1 MRTTAQIDRETAL
14 FLEGAEQNAVD
25 VGQPSGIKWVKPIN
39 EDRHLFKFSARFLLA
54 PKKTSV
60 NRP

>member
-14 FLEGAEQNAVD
+14 FLEGAEQNAVEE
-25 VGQPSGIKWVKPIN
+25 GQTNGIKWVKPVN

-54 PKKTSV
+54 PRKT
-60 NRP
+60 